1 MFLIALNQLITLSVS
16 VSISF
21 NTPMLFDIISNVNRQ
36 NMDRIRKKVIKVFKE
51 FGLKIEI
58 KTNFKVVDLRCF
70 F

>member
-16 VSISF
+16 VSISI

-51 FGLKIEI
+51 VGLKIEI

>member
-1 MFLIALNQLITLSVS
+1 MFLIALHQLITLSVS
-16 VSISF
+16 VSISI

-36 NMDRIRKKVIKVFKE
+36 NMDRIRKKIIKVFKE
-51 FGLKIEI
+51 VGLKIEI

>member
-1 MFLIALNQLITLSVS
+1 MFLIALHQLITLSVS
-16 VSISF
+16 VSISI

-36 NMDRIRKKVIKVFKE
+36 NMDRIRKKVTKVFKE
-51 FGLKIEI
+51 VGLKIEI

>member
-1 MFLIALNQLITLSVS
+1 MFLIALHQLITLSVS
-16 VSISF
+16 VSISI

-51 FGLKIEI
+51 VGLKIEI

>member
-1 MFLIALNQLITLSVS
+1 MFLIPLNQLITLSVS

-36 NMDRIRKKVIKVFKE
+36 NMDRIRKKVTKVFKE
-51 FGLKIEI
+51 VGLKIEI

>member
-16 VSISF
+16 VSISI
-21 NTPMLFDIISNVNRQ
+21 NTPILFDIISNVNRQ
-36 NMDRIRKKVIKVFKE
+36 NMDRIRKKIIKVFKE
-51 FGLKIEI
+51 VGLKIEI

>member
-36 NMDRIRKKVIKVFKE
+36 NMDRIRKKVTKVFKE
-51 FGLKIEI
+51 VGLKIEI

>member
-1 MFLIALNQLITLSVS
+1 MFLIPLNQLITLSVS

>member
-16 VSISF
+16 VSISI
-21 NTPMLFDIISNVNRQ
+21 NTPILFDIISNVNRQ

-51 FGLKIEI
+51 VGLKIEI

>member
-16 VSISF
+16 VSISI
-21 NTPMLFDIISNVNRQ
+21 NTPILFDIISNVNRQ

>member
-1 MFLIALNQLITLSVS
+1 MFLIPLNQLITLSVS

-58 KTNFKVVDLRCF
+58 KANFKVVDLRCF

>member
-16 VSISF
+16 VSISI
-21 NTPMLFDIISNVNRQ
+21 NTPILFDIISNVNRQ
-36 NMDRIRKKVIKVFKE
+36 NMDRIRKKVTKVFKE
-51 FGLKIEI
+51 VGLKIEI